1 MRSRARRVEVVPP
14 DPQWPVLAKAE
25 SDRIAVYLGSNL
37 VRIEHIGSTSIPGL
51 HAKPIID
58 LLPLVRQIED
68 VDPLEASLETA
79 GYNWYGE
86 YGLSGRRYLNRDDEA
101 GSTRIANVHIFAID
115 NPEVDRH
122 LAFRDYLL
130 AHPELVAEYGRMKLK
145 CAAQNPVNID
155 GYSTC
160 KGPWIKPVE
169 AAAVEWYRARQ
180 AVPD

>member
-1 MRSRARRVEVVPP
+1 M
-14 DPQWPVLAKAE
+14 
-25 SDRIAVYLGSNL
+25 YLGSNL

-101 GSTRIANVHIFAID
+101 GSTRIANIHIYAI
-115 NPEVDRH
+115 NHPEADRH
-122 LAFRDYLL
+122 LAFRDYLR
-130 AHPELVAEYGRMKLK
+130 AHPDVVAEYAALK
-145 CAAQNPVNID
+145 QRCAAQNPE
-155 GYSTC
+155 T
-160 KGPWIKPVE
+160 
-169 AAAVEWYRARQ
+169 
-180 AVPD
+180 